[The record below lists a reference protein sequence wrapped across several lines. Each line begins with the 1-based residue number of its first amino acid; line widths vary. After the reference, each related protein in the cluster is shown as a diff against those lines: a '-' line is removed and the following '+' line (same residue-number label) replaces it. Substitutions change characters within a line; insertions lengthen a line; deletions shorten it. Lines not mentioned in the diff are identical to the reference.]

1 MIKLFRKI
9 RYDLME
15 KNKTGQYLKYAIG
28 EIILVIIGI
37 LIALAIN
44 EQTKKNNNDE
54 LRDLYIIQLND
65 EADRNINELNVHKNV
80 ATEMLKELDTL
91 RQLLVNNEYDNPKL
105 LSKSTSLITT
115 TEFYPIMITYEN
127 LKFSGDVKLF
137 NDLNLRNSISESY
150 ETFNH
155 IKTVENIDHKGV
167 TMYYENYLM
176 PNARFMNMA
185 MSTKN
190 FGKDFYFE
198 NMVLARSVTLKQKI
212 DTYTNSIES
221 LQKLKITFA
230 ELQNNN

>member
-44 EQTKKNNNDE
+44 EQTKNNNNDE

-105 LSKSTSLITT
+105 LSKSTTLIAT

>member
-1 MIKLFRKI
+1 
-9 RYDLME
+9 ME

-105 LSKSTSLITT
+105 LSKSATLITT